1 MSAVAPIGEA
11 LERAA
16 EAATLLVAT
25 DYDGVLAPFDADP
38 MKATPVPGA
47 IDTLRS
53 LAGLPGV
60 HVAVVSG
67 RDLATLRT
75 LTEIGED
82 EPIVLIG
89 SHGAESS
96 SPAVREAM
104 EAAAVTPDDEATLA
118 ELRSDIEALV
128 KEHHPDAGIEHKS
141 AAVVVHV
148 RGLPRD
154 VGDAAIADARRVALD
169 HPGVKVL
176 KGKSVLELSVSP
188 RRQGLCRHRARSP
201 RRRRRAHLPRRR
213 RHRRGRLHAHAPPRR
228 PHRQGRHRL
237 DSRPLPRRRRARS
250 RGAPPAPL
258 AALLSHPRRAL
269 TAATAPPGIRPPWR
283 QHNSAPAESDA
294 APDPDPLNNPARR
307 CCGAAAGRSRRR
319 GPGRADRGRMPPC
332 RACAAFSGAGRRPSN
347 RGRRARGGRRTPH
360 GEKAAR
366 RSRRAAPAPSQRSWR

>member
-1 MSAVAPIGEA
+1 VSAVAPIGEA

-75 LTEIGED
+75 LTEIGEG

-148 RGLPRD
+148 RGLPRET
-154 VGDAAIADARRVALD
+154 GDAAIADARRVALD

-176 KGKSVLELSVSP
+176 KGKSVLELSVSHADK
-188 RRQGLCRHRARSP
+188 GSAVTALGRHVDAGARMYLGDDVTDEDAFT
-201 RRRRRAHLPRRR
+201 RM
-213 RHRRGRLHAHAPPRR
+213 RR
-228 PHRQGRHRL
+228 PDDLTVKVGTG
-237 DSRPLPRRRRARS
+237 S
-250 RGAPPAPL
+250 
-258 AALLSHPRRAL
+258 
-269 TAATAPPGIRPPWR
+269 TAARYRVDDEP
-283 QHNSAPAESDA
+283 
-294 APDPDPLNNPARR
+294 
-307 CCGAAAGRSRRR
+307 AAAELLQRLWQLCSATRV
-319 GPGRADRGRMPPC
+319 
-332 RACAAFSGAGRRPSN
+332 
-347 RGRRARGGRRTPH
+347 AR
-360 GEKAAR
+360 
-366 RSRRAAPAPSQRSWR
+366 